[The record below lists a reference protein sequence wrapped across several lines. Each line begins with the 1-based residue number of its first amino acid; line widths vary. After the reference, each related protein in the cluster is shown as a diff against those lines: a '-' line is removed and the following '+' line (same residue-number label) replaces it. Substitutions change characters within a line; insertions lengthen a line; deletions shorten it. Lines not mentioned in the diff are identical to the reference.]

1 MTSRRRIAPVTPL
14 VLLLLAAP
22 GFAATGSEPP
32 RREIHVQ
39 GRGVAS
45 GAPDEAMVQ
54 LGVETRSA
62 DAARAVRENSEKVG
76 AIRAR
81 LAGAGVEA
89 KDVRT
94 AQLSVT
100 PQQPF
105 DPQTGRPSGAPSY
118 VVDHVLAVRVR
129 SLEKLGDVLGGSV
142 AAGANQIQSVA
153 FVVSDPSRLEADAR
167 AKAMAEARARAEQLA
182 RAGGVELGPPL
193 AISESAIHP
202 MPRGD
207 VAYRMAAEAV
217 AAPVPVAAGEL
228 EVEIQ
233 VQVTYGIQ

>member
-1 MTSRRRIAPVTPL
+1 MTSRRRIAL
-14 VLLLLAAP
+14 VSLLPLLLAAAP
-22 GFAATGSEPP
+22 SLAATGGEPP

-39 GRGVAS
+39 GRGVAA
-45 GAPDEAMVQ
+45 GAPDEATVR
-54 LGVETRSA
+54 LGVESRNT
-62 DAARAVRENSEKVG
+62 DAARAVRENSEKVA

-89 KDVRT
+89 KDVQT

-118 VVDHVLAVRVR
+118 VVDHVLSVRVR
-129 SLEKLGDVLGGSV
+129 SVEKLGDVLGGSV

-153 FVVSDPSRLEADAR
+153 FAVSDPSQLEADAR
-167 AKAMAEARARAEQLA
+167 AKAMAEARSRAEQLA
-182 RAGGVELGPPL
+182 QAGGVKLGPPL
-193 AISESAIHP
+193 TISESAMQP

-207 VAYRMAAEAV
+207 VAYRMAAEAA

-228 EVEIQ
+228 QVEIH
-233 VQVTYGIQ
+233 VHVTYGIQ

>member
-1 MTSRRRIAPVTPL
+1 MTPHWWIALFTPL
-14 VLLLLAAP
+14 LLLLAAAP
-22 GFAATGSEPP
+22 SLAATGDAPP

-45 GAPDEAMVQ
+45 GAPDEATVQ
-54 LGVETRSA
+54 LGVETRNT
-62 DAARAVRENSEKVG
+62 DASRAVRENSEKVA

-89 KDVRT
+89 KDVQT

-105 DPQTGRPSGAPSY
+105 DPQTGRPSGTPSY
-118 VVDHVLAVRVR
+118 VVDHVLTVRVR
-129 SLEKLGDVLGGSV
+129 AIEKLGDVLGGAV

-153 FVVSDPSRLEADAR
+153 FAVSDPSRLEADAR
-167 AKAMAEARARAEQLA
+167 AKAMAEARSRAEQLA
-182 RAGGVELGPPL
+182 QAGGVKLGPPL
-193 AISESAIHP
+193 TITESALQP
-202 MPRGD
+202 MPRD
-207 VAYRMAAEAV
+207 DMRYRMAAEAA

-228 EVEIQ
+228 QVEIH